1 MLRPPGAL
9 RWPNALPAS
18 ETTQYPNDW
27 DLGAPLGG
35 RGVPGLAQV
44 QAFSPQAWH
53 CQAPSSSPLG
63 SENKD
68 LSKQADPYPTHPL
81 GERSRG
87 HWGGLDDQGGT
98 LAGHTQTLCHRVN
111 RFFSALTP
119 TSLARLPGLLA
130 TPAILLETRSLTP
143 ALQGAF
149 WQRLHRT
156 LAALHT
162 PHTTHC

>member
-1 MLRPPGAL
+1 M
-9 RWPNALPAS
+9 
-18 ETTQYPNDW
+18 
-27 DLGAPLGG
+27 
-35 RGVPGLAQV
+35 PGLAQV

-68 LSKQADPYPTHPL
+68 LSKQADLYPTYPWGRGL
-81 GERSRG
+81 VGIGEVRVVREG
-87 HWGGLDDQGGT
+87 HWLET
-98 LAGHTQTLCHRVN
+98 HRLCHGVN

-119 TSLARLPGLLA
+119 TSLARLPRLPA

-162 PHTTHC
+162 LHTTHC